1 MNEKTD
7 DRLLNLSGFLY
18 NYISTAQNT
27 YQYKYNGKELQ
38 ETGQYDFGARFY
50 MPDIGRWGVIDP
62 LAEKYVDFAP
72 YIYAGNN
79 PIIFIDPNG
88 MEIVNGETEN
98 RKKLEKDLKQRES
111 LLNSKYNGD
120 KNLTKKDFD
129 SKKDYNTYET
139 IVKGFNEAQRNLD
152 KSIAV
157 EKGIQSVIDNFKG
170 MDPDNFNLANNL
182 QYKDANGATH
192 DIDVVVKSGEASSY
206 GGAFTATAF
215 TSTKDTNGN
224 SQYFGIN
231 SITTTL
237 DLKKVSPFSGAFAH
251 EMGHAYNTAM
261 NPAQARS
268 QGAGDSGTINCQD
281 PVNRNTFQS
290 KTAMDWQENFILR
303 QMSKF
308 QIIK

>member
-1 MNEKTD
+1 MRNKIILTNCEG
-7 DRLLNLSGFLY
+7 N
-18 NYISTAQNT
+18 
-27 YQYKYNGKELQ
+27 YQYKYNSKELQ
-38 ETGQYDFGARFY
+38 TDSGMYDYGARMY
-50 MPDIGRWGVIDP
+50 MPDLVRWRVVDP
-62 LAEKYVDFAP
+62 LAEKYADSAP
-72 YIYAGNN
+72 YVYAGNN
-79 PIIFIDPNG
+79 PVIFIDPNG

-111 LLNSKYNGD
+111 LSNSRYKGD

-129 SKKDYNTYET
+129 SKKDYNTYQT
-139 IVKGFNEAQRNLD
+139 IVKSLNDAQENLN

-157 EKGIQSVIDNFKG
+157 EKGIQSIIDNFKG

-182 QYKDANGATH
+182 QYKDADGGTH
-192 DIDVVVKSGEASSY
+192 DIDVVVNSGVATSY
-206 GGAFTATAF
+206 GGAFTATSF

-224 SQYFGIN
+224 SQYFGIH
-231 SITTTL
+231 SITTTI
-237 DLKKVSPFSGAFAH
+237 DLKKISPFSGAFAH

-268 QGAGDSGTINCQD
+268 QGTGDSGTCQD
-281 PVNRNTFQS
+281 PRNRNTFQS
-290 KTAMDWQENFILR
+290 KTAMDWQENFIIR